1 MTSRHRGPFVRALL
15 IGGLVTGISG
25 MTAGTALATTMS
37 SFASG
42 VLTVTT
48 DAAVTITCESESGAL
63 LVNGADVDTGR
74 AYCETTHLVRVLGD
88 AAVNTVD
95 LGSVFADDFEKGAS
109 TQVQGNAGAD
119 VITGSELPDHVSG
132 GIGADQ
138 ILGGDG
144 DDVLKGGVGADQLNG
159 GAGYDQLFERADFN
173 FALTDSTLT
182 GLGADLLTSIETAK
196 IAGGVS
202 ANTIDASLF
211 TGPTVLSGGR
221 GDDVLTGGP
230 GDDLLR
236 TSSGN
241 DSLAGGDG
249 ADLLYAGNGEDSLNS
264 VDAVGAN
271 DYLQGERGIDTC
283 ATDPGDHVWGCEL

>member
-1 MTSRHRGPFVRALL
+1 MTSRHRGPYARALL
-15 IGGLVTGISG
+15 IGGLVIGISG
-25 MTAGTALATTMS
+25 MTAGTALATTTS
-37 SFASG
+37 SYASG

-48 DAAVTITCESESGAL
+48 DAAVTISCESETGVL
-63 LVNGADVDTGR
+63 LVNGADVDSGR
-74 AYCETTHLVRVLGD
+74 AYCEATQLIRVQGD

-95 LGSVFADDFEKGAS
+95 LSGVFADDFAKGAS
-109 TQVQGNAGAD
+109 TRVQGNAGAD
-119 VITGSELPDHVSG
+119 VITGSQLPDHLSG

-144 DDVLKGGVGADQLNG
+144 DDVLKGGVGADQING
-159 GAGYDQLFERADFN
+159 AAGYDQLFERADFN

-221 GDDVLTGGP
+221 GDDVLTGGTD
-230 GDDLLR
+230 DDLLR

-249 ADLLYAGNGEDSLNS
+249 ADVLYAGNGDDSLNT
-264 VDAVGAN
+264 VDGVGEN

-283 ATDPGDHVWGCEL
+283 AFDAGDIDWGCEL